1 MFNITK
7 TLTSEEVKEV
17 LNRIEARQVIRY
29 GAITSGGILLGN
41 TIKFYSPIVD
51 GFFIGAISSIKNY
64 LTSPFFA
71 DPLIGVLPNW
81 VVILLILSV
90 VIMKVLD
97 IKIERNNNVGEE
109 FISIKKSRK
118 ENMRRVLGGRPWFV
132 KPSY

>member
-1 MFNITK
+1 MFNMTK

-51 GFFIGAISSIKNY
+51 GLFIGTISSIKNY

-81 VVILLILSV
+81 VVVLLALSV
-90 VIMKVLD
+90 ITMKVLD
-97 IKIERNNNVGEE
+97 IKIERNDDVGVE
-109 FISIKKSRK
+109 FMSIEKSRK
-118 ENMRRVLGGRPWFV
+118 ENLKRILGG
-132 KPSY
+132 KL